1 MNADNF
7 ILKQRTDTSY
17 EVRFIEKNNLN
28 EYLILQINEVYR
40 PISIYIF
47 SNLRIVFVIFVAIF
61 VYYVN
66 V

>member
-28 EYLILQINEVYR
+28 ESL
-40 PISIYIF
+40 
-47 SNLRIVFVIFVAIF
+47 
-61 VYYVN
+61 
-66 V
+66 